1 MDTPGFAGEP
11 VWVRVTAE
19 DRTWGLD
26 RCSFGRPVAALVE
39 DHLGPLVVGHDC
51 FATEMLN
58 DLMWQSSRR
67 HGTLGLSA
75 VAQSGIDLALWDL
88 KGKLLGQPVYRLIG
102 GPSRERIRCYGT
114 GDDLDWSLELGFDAF
129 KITNP
134 VHYRQGRAG
143 LDILE
148 QKVAPARD
156 QVGFAAELMFNPVM
170 AFGVEFTVKVAERLR
185 PYELRWIEEPLI
197 PEDIEGHVAVKRAV
211 PWQTIATGED
221 HHTRIPFRQLVER
234 RCVDIVQPDLQW
246 CGGLNGALKIY
257 VIAEAAGIRTI
268 PHGAL
273 NTPYGQH
280 FAFAMPDC
288 EPAEFHLSSP
298 VGVPLDEVVPIPG
311 MAVPHDGFLVPSDAS
326 GLRPRHPRARPRPM
340 APAYGRRGRRGGFL
354 VTATAACTSTAHRMR
369 RRRLRTRRAGR
380 CWPEMIAVAPA
391 VVPDRGVLGVGAADG
406 GRTCVGSI
414 TS

>member
-1 MDTPGFAGEP
+1 VKVIEISTVEVDLPRPEPRTPARRANWNDYAPRGLPANKYDAFPPGLPIDTPGFSGKP
-11 VWVRVTAE
+11 VWVKVTAE
-19 DRTWGLD
+19 DGSWGLG
-26 RCSFGRPVAALVE
+26 RCSFGRPVAALIE
-39 DHLGPLVVGHDC
+39 DHLGPLVVGRDC

-102 GPSRERIRCYGT
+102 GPSRERITCYCT
-114 GDDLDWSLELGFDAF
+114 SDDLDWSLELGFEAF

-148 QKVAPARD
+148 QKVAAARE
-156 QVGFAAELMFNPVM
+156 QVGRAAELMLNPVM
-170 AFGVEFTVKVAERLR
+170 AFDVEFTVRVAERLR

-197 PEDIEGHVAVKRAV
+197 PEDIEGYAAIKRAV

-246 CGGLNGALKIY
+246 CGGLTEALKIY
-257 VIAEAAGIRTI
+257 AIAEAAGIRTI
-268 PHGAL
+268 PHGTL

-298 VGVPLDEVVPIPG
+298 VGVPLAEVVPIPG
-311 MAVPHDGFLVPSDAS
+311 MAVPHDGHLVPSDA
-326 GLRPRHPRARPRPM
+326 P
-340 APAYGRRGRRGGFL
+340 GFGIEIPEHAL
-354 VTATAACTSTAHRMR
+354 VPWQPHKDVQ
-369 RRRLRTRRAGR
+369 AGEAGF
-380 CWPEMIAVAPA
+380 W
-391 VVPDRGVLGVGAADG
+391 
-406 GRTCVGSI
+406 
-414 TS
+414 